1 MQPTTLCGQR
11 TTLCVTGEWPRVIA
25 LLDDFNDWEV
35 RRIAYWRGGGGVV
48 IVMIVV
54 AVVVVAV
61 AGRD

>member
-35 RRIAYWRGGGGVV
+35 RRILIVMIGSCGGGGGGW
-48 IVMIVV
+48 
-54 AVVVVAV
+54 A
-61 AGRD
+61 